1 LEVYVELLGVSGFG
15 IAAAVVVLIG
25 LYKSVI
31 VVKQKTA
38 VIIERLGKLHAVK
51 HAGPRLK
58 IPFID
63 RIAERME
70 LWLMQ
75 LDIEVD
81 TKTKDNVF
89 LDLSLAVQYRV
100 DDTSDETIADA
111 YYKLD
116 DVEEQVTAFVSN
128 MVRAILP
135 TLNLDAAFE
144 DVNSIAERVKSEL
157 DDRMRQYGFII
168 EAVLVTE
175 IKPDEKVVAAMNNI
189 NAAQRDRVAAEQRG
203 EADRIL
209 AVKRGEGVGG
219 ERLAIVSA
227 YAESIRLLA
236 GVEGVNSDEASRLLA
251 MTMHYDALRAA
262 AAGPATTILLP
273 TDGNSAVEKL
283 LAGTYAGNVAGES
296 APASSK

>member
-1 LEVYVELLGVSGFG
+1 VYVELLGVSGFG

-175 IKPDEKVVAAMNNI
+175 IKPDAKVVTAMNNI

-262 AAGPATTILLP
+262 ATGPATTILLP

-296 APASSK
+296 APAFSK